1 MVNQQI
7 YLPMIPDSAPIV
19 INISQYDYDAADYDG
34 RLFFNL
40 ISNGVAYDMDGATA
54 IIQGDK
60 PDGTA
65 FAYQATVVNDSVVRV
80 NVRQQMTMVAG
91 RVVCQLVLSN
101 TDGQIGSFNV
111 WLEVQPA
118 SGSGT
123 DPSQT
128 DIPALVAIAQDCADQ
143 AQQALINI
151 QTYSANPPYI
161 GANGNWFVWDAVNS
175 QYTDT
180 GVYAAGIEGNLW
192 YSGTTISGKDPTP
205 TVYPTGIPTA
215 RQGDM
220 YLNKTEGAIYQCTL
234 GGPDTVAKWSY
245 VMTLTGG
252 GSGGTNDYVDLDN
265 KPQINGVTLL
275 GNKSASDLGVQT
287 ALTAGFGINLT
298 TAGAISAKLLAGANV
313 TLTNKPDGS
322 IEIAATGGGGG
333 ATTLGGL
340 SDVSLTTPQANQ
352 VLLFNGTEW
361 VNAPAPA
368 GGHTMLPTPSAS
380 ITEDDIVNA
389 IKTGVA
395 EGGIN
400 DDVPSL
406 NTIGIWSNCDA
417 IAILGEAQQDDDGIG
432 VWNDDWESTTVRTG
446 WLWSPSLYQVLEKT
460 VEGVTQSV
468 DDIKIEPVFNV
479 GKSETVGLLSYRID
493 DDYPRIID
501 GVTVNGGCVA
511 FKFTGAIKSASVVVG
526 VSLVHQRTNVEYVTP
541 LS

>member
-19 INISQYDYDAADYDG
+19 VNISQYDYDATDYAG

-65 FAYQATVVNDSVVRV
+65 FAYPATVVNDSVVRV
-80 NVRQQMTMVAG
+80 NVRQQMTMVSG

-101 TDGQIGSFNV
+101 TDGQIGSFNI

-143 AQQALINI
+143 AQQALIDI
-151 QTYSANPPYI
+151 QAFSANPPYI

-192 YSGTTISGKDPTP
+192 YTGNDISGKDPTP
-205 TVYPTGIPTA
+205 TIYPTGIPTA

-220 YLNKTEGAIYQCTL
+220 YLNKTEGAIYTCVL
-234 GGPDTVAKWSY
+234 GGADTVAKWSY

-252 GSGGTNDYVDLDN
+252 GGGVSDYPDLN
-265 KPQINGVTLL
+265 YKPQINSVTLL
-275 GNKSASDLGVQT
+275 GNKSASDLGLQV
-287 ALTAGFGINLT
+287 ALTAGYGIDLT
-298 TAGAISAKLLAGANV
+298 TAGAISAKLLAGVNV
-313 TLTNKPDGS
+313 TLTPKADGS

-333 ATTLGGL
+333 SSTLGGL
-340 SDVSLTTPQANQ
+340 SDVSLTTPTANQ
-352 VLLFNGTEW
+352 VLLYNGSEW

-368 GGHTMLPTPSAS
+368 GGHTMLPTPAAG
-380 ITEDDIVNA
+380 ITEDDIVDA
-389 IKTGVA
+389 IKGGLA

-406 NTIGIWSNCDA
+406 NTIGIWSNTDA
-417 IAILGEAQQDDDGIG
+417 VVILATAQQNDDGIG
-432 VWNDDWESTTVRTG
+432 NWTDTWETDDDRVG
-446 WLWSPSLYQVLEKT
+446 WIWSKALYQVLEKT
-460 VEGVTQSV
+460 VEGVTVSV
-468 DDIKIEPVFNV
+468 HDTEIIPVFDI
-479 GKSETVGLLSYRID
+479 GPSETVGLLSYRID
-493 DDYPRIID
+493 DD
-501 GVTVNGGCVA
+501 VTVNGEHGGAVA
-511 FKFTGAIKSASVVVG
+511 FKFTGAIKSASVTVG
-526 VSLVHQRTNVEYVTP
+526 VKLAHQRTRVENATIIT
-541 LS
+541 S